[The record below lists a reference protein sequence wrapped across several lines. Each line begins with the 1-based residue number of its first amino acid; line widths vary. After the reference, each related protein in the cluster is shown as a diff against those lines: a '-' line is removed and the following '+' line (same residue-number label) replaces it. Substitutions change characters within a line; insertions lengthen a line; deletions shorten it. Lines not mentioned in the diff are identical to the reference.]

1 MKKVASYLLWVGIL
15 TTLATPAFAETRTIS
30 WATVTTYT
38 DGTPIEGGKTVRYA
52 VYWTTDSGLGSLH
65 TLGTSLPGTSTTFDP
80 TVQGMPRG
88 VTVYFTAKAVLS
100 TGEESAYSP
109 AYPWIVPAVTSPP
122 AVLTSVTVS
131 GPTSMD
137 EGGAGTYLATGTWD
151 NGTTTPVTPTWSVT
165 TSYATIS
172 ASGLLT
178 ASAVTSSQMVTVTAN
193 YGGKTGTK
201 SVTIVNVT
209 GAAPA
214 APKNIGISGPTSTSQ
229 AETWRLD
236 WEPVTTYWDGTP
248 IDAGAGRTVRYTAY
262 WTDDPALS
270 AASLRQLAS
279 SISGTILD
287 FDPSGNQ
294 MEKNRVVYLTV
305 RAILDTGEP
314 SSLAPSL
321 IWRVSNVGP
330 VPPGQGKIIKK

>member
-1 MKKVASYLLWVGIL
+1 MKKVASYLLWIGVL
-15 TTLATPAFAETRTIS
+15 TALATPAFAETRTIS

-38 DGTPIEGGKTVRYA
+38 DGTPIEAGKTVKYT

-80 TVQGMPRG
+80 AIQEMPQG

-109 AYPWIVPAVTSPP
+109 AYSWIVPAVTPPP
-122 AVLTSVTVS
+122 AVLTSITVS

-137 EGGAGTYLATGTWD
+137 EGGAGTYTATGTWD
-151 NGTTTPVTPTWSVT
+151 DGATTALIPTWSVT

-178 ASAVTSSQMVTVTAN
+178 ASAVTSSQTVTVTAN
-193 YGGKTGTK
+193 YGGKTGTR

-214 APKNIGISGPTSTSQ
+214 APKNIGICGPTSTSPT
-229 AETWRLD
+229 ETWRLD
-236 WEPVTTYWDGTP
+236 WEPVTTNRDGKP
-248 IDAGAGRTVRYTAY
+248 IDAGRTVRYTAY

-279 SISGTILD
+279 SISGTTLD

-294 MEKNRVVYLTV
+294 MAKNGVAYLTV